1 MVRQEIPQMSG
12 LNSFKT
18 GKRPSGVNSSSAI
31 STILIFLF
39 WSRHLRYE
47 ARYIN
52 PMGGLLAGITLG
64 ALAIFG
70 FINNILDICLP
81 DIQWVYEK

>member
-1 MVRQEIPQMSG
+1 
-12 LNSFKT
+12 
-18 GKRPSGVNSSSAI
+18 
-31 STILIFLF
+31 
-39 WSRHLRYE
+39 
-47 ARYIN
+47 
-52 PMGGLLAGITLG
+52 MGGLLAGITLG